1 MEPVYRMNDWT
12 VLGNSIRTSI
22 ADYTLLLLFFALS
35 RQEIKLD
42 IRVLDFEEDDRET
55 SRVIRQIDWMLWVSD
70 IFDEDKIEFCANNW
84 GIVLI

>member
-22 ADYTLLLLFFALS
+22 ADYTLLVLFFALS

-55 SRVIRQIDWMLWVSD
+55 SR
-70 IFDEDKIEFCANNW
+70 
-84 GIVLI
+84 G